1 MPTDETPATRLNTEM
16 TVKATSPSTPFIKGE
31 SSNNLSK
38 SEDELLQT
46 TSSFIAE
53 PQQPKYAAK
62 AEYAE
67 KSGSPEWDNIIDNLT
82 AEIKTRHYSRKTLK
96 TTMIYTHC
104 VPSRTVKEAKSPLD
118 F

>member
-67 KSGSPEWDNIIDNLT
+67 KSGSPEWGTISSTISRQRS
-82 AEIKTRHYSRKTLK
+82 RHGTIPEKR
-96 TTMIYTHC
+96 
-104 VPSRTVKEAKSPLD
+104 
-118 F
+118 